1 MLGWYEPVEVSDWAA
16 PIVAVLKSDK
26 TSIRICGDFRM
37 TINPV
42 SRLDAYPIPKIED
55 LFAMLTKGK
64 WFTKI
69 DLSHAYQ
76 QLLLDEESRKYVVI
90 NTSKGLF
97 RYTRLPFGISS
108 APGIFQR
115 VIESVLRGNPGVAVY
130 LDDILI
136 TGNLLETVFARLD
149 KAGLRIKRS
158 KCEFMKTSVTY
169 LGHKIDEK
177 RLHPLTEK
185 VEAVTMA
192 PKPTSVHELKSY
204 LGLLTYYSKF
214 LPKMLSTLFPLYI
227 LLRKDQPWIWKQDQ
241 EKAFNDSKELLT
253 SSSFL
258 VHFDPALLLLLSCD
272 ASCYGVGAVLAHRMP
287 DGTER
292 PIGYASRT
300 LNKAERNYSQLEKEG
315 LSCVFGIKRFHA
327 YLL

>member
-69 DLSHAYQ
+69 DLSNAYQ

-115 VIESVLRGNPGVAVY
+115 VIESVLRGIPGVAVY

-136 TGNLLETVFARLD
+136 TGN
-149 KAGLRIKRS
+149 
-158 KCEFMKTSVTY
+158 SV
-169 LGHKIDEK
+169 
-177 RLHPLTEK
+177 
-185 VEAVTMA
+185 
-192 PKPTSVHELKSY
+192 
-204 LGLLTYYSKF
+204 
-214 LPKMLSTLFPLYI
+214 
-227 LLRKDQPWIWKQDQ
+227 
-241 EKAFNDSKELLT
+241 
-253 SSSFL
+253 
-258 VHFDPALLLLLSCD
+258 
-272 ASCYGVGAVLAHRMP
+272 
-287 DGTER
+287 
-292 PIGYASRT
+292 
-300 LNKAERNYSQLEKEG
+300 
-315 LSCVFGIKRFHA
+315 
-327 YLL
+327 

>member
-1 MLGWYEPVEVSDWAA
+1 
-16 PIVAVLKSDK
+16 
-26 TSIRICGDFRM
+26 M
-37 TINPV
+37 T
-42 SRLDAYPIPKIED
+42 K
-55 LFAMLTKGK
+55 
-64 WFTKI
+64 
-69 DLSHAYQ
+69 
-76 QLLLDEESRKYVVI
+76 
-90 NTSKGLF
+90 
-97 RYTRLPFGISS
+97 
-108 APGIFQR
+108 
-115 VIESVLRGNPGVAVY
+115 
-130 LDDILI
+130 
-136 TGNLLETVFARLD
+136 
-149 KAGLRIKRS
+149 
-158 KCEFMKTSVTY
+158 
-169 LGHKIDEK
+169 
-177 RLHPLTEK
+177 
-185 VEAVTMA
+185 A
-192 PKPTSVHELKSY
+192 PKPISVHELKSY

-315 LSCVFGIKRFHA
+315 LSCVFGIKWFHA
-327 YLL
+327 YLLGHPFNLITDHKPLLSLFKETSSVTSQVSARIKRWSLFLSSYEYTFVIPQSMVMLTLLVAYHFSSNHQRMKNRRNWFS